1 MGKIISGRNLLLI
14 VSGPAGSGKTTL
26 CMRMCETHKKIDRVV
41 TSTARAPRDGEKH
54 GIDYYFFSPDEF
66 EAKIEAGEFFEY
78 ARVHDRLYGTLK
90 SEIHRKLESGRDILL
105 NIDVQGAGSFRK
117 AAQNTS
123 ELANK
128 LVSIFVAPVDK
139 EELQRRLKSRASDDK
154 AEIARRLDNAEKEMS
169 EWVHYDYFIHS
180 GTRDRDFEQLLF
192 IYTAEKLRV
201 I

>member
-1 MGKIISGRNLLLI
+1 MGKITTGRNLLLI

-26 CMRMCETHKKIDRVV
+26 CTRICETHTEIDRVV
-41 TSTARAPRDGEKH
+41 TSTARSPRDGEKH
-54 GIDYYFFSPDEF
+54 GTDYYFFSSSEF

-105 NIDVQGAGSFRK
+105 NIDVQGAESFRK
-117 AAQNTS
+117 AAQNTPG
-123 ELANK
+123 LANK

-139 EELQRRLKSRASDDK
+139 EELQRRLKSRASDNQ

-180 GTRDRDFEQLLF
+180 GTRDRDFEQLLC